1 MLAHHDIQE
10 PIDIG
15 GLGQSIWY
23 NPEWPPPATAWA
35 WRPIIQH
42 RIWAKDGAEQG
53 RSSERGNYGDSQSQ
67 VLARLKNMSRS
78 MALRNSRERRMA
90 MPLQP
95 Q

>member
-1 MLAHHDIQE
+1 MLMLAHHDIQE

-42 RIWAKDGAEQG
+42 RIWAKDGAKQG
-53 RSSERGNYGDSQSQ
+53 RSSEQGVSGDSQ

-78 MALRNSRERRMA
+78 SRAR
-90 MPLQP
+90 P
-95 Q
+95 